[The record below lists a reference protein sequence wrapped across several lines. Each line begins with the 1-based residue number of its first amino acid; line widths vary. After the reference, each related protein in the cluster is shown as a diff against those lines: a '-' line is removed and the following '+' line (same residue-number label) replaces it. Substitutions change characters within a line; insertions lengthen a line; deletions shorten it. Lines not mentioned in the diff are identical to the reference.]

1 MSRSRLAVRVLPLAF
16 LVSLALAACGVV
28 IYDTSSRVLILEPV
42 KRIVFDSD
50 SGKVEVYAFNRTA
63 INLLYNLTGFET
75 GIADVGHELDG
86 DVLRAIIA
94 CEGDDLC
101 NANFYAEVPFGTAI
115 EIRAASGDVKLTG
128 VDAEVTAVVTAGAV
142 DGVGLTTPSFNLKV
156 ETGAVTLA
164 WVSPPTTLE
173 VTVAAGDVSLT
184 LPTGTYRCDLA
195 AADGAIDSQGITCD
209 PAATASLK
217 ISVDSG
223 DIHLQGTAP

>member
-1 MSRSRLAVRVLPLAF
+1 MSRSRLAARVLPLG
-16 LVSLALAACGVV
+16 LLLASACGVV

-42 KRIVFDSD
+42 ERMVFDSD
-50 SGKVEVYAFNRTA
+50 SGAVEVFAFNRTA
-63 INLLYNLTGFET
+63 ISLFYYLTGFET

-86 DVLRAIIA
+86 EALRAVIA

-101 NANFYAEVPFGTAI
+101 QADFYAEVPLGTAI

-142 DGVGLTTPSFNLKV
+142 EGVGLDSPTFSLEV
-156 ETGAVTLA
+156 GTGAVTLA
-164 WVSPPTTLE
+164 WDSPPMTLNI
-173 VTVAAGDVSLT
+173 TVAAGDVSLT
-184 LPTGTYRCDLA
+184 LPPGSYQCDFTT
-195 AADGAIDSQGITCD
+195 ADGAVESQGITCD
-209 PAATASLK
+209 PAAAATLK